1 MSARRSP
8 RLRVGLLLIG
18 LFVGLA
24 ELQALRAAY
33 ATYRTI
39 ERPDEVSRH
48 EARLQ
53 AVKPALPGH
62 GLVGY
67 VSDEPA
73 EASDPASAAAR
84 QSFKRYLLTQYALV
98 PIVLSRGPDG
108 DLVVGDFTPSAPGGV
123 AAPPGFVM
131 VQDFGGGV
139 VLFRRLPR

>member
-8 RLRVGLLLIG
+8 RMQVGLLLIS

-24 ELQALRAAY
+24 ALQALRTAY

-53 AVKPALPGH
+53 VLKPVLPGH

-73 EASDPASAAAR
+73 QNSDPASAAAR

-108 DLVVGDFTPSAPGGV
+108 DLVVGDFTGSAPDGV
-123 AAPPGFVM
+123 VVPPGFVM
-131 VQDFGGGV
+131 AQDFGGGLA
-139 VLFRRLPR
+139 LFRRLPR

>member
-8 RLRVGLLLIG
+8 RMRVGLLLIG

-24 ELQALRAAY
+24 ELQALRTAY

-53 AVKPALPGH
+53 ALKQVLPRH

-67 VSDEPA
+67 VSDEPPETRDA
-73 EASDPASAAAR
+73 ASAAAR
-84 QSFKRYLLTQYALV
+84 QAFKRYLLTQYALV

-108 DLVVGDFTPSAPGGV
+108 DLVVGDFTPSAPDGV

-131 VQDFGGGV
+131 AQDFCEGV